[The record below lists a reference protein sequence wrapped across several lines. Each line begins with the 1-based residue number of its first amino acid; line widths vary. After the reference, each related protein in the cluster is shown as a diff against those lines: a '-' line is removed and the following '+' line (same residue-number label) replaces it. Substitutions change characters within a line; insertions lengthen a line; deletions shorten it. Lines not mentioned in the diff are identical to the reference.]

1 LTSVVELSVCSTCGG
16 TGWESLDTGA
26 RPCEC
31 SRLRRIEKALAESRV
46 PERYLSKDFDNYET
60 YTPAFHAA
68 LMKTRSFVAEMP
80 ATSEGLMYVGTV
92 GTGKTHLACAAL
104 KLLIEKGL
112 VGYFYEFRDLLTM
125 IRNSYNA
132 ATQATE
138 LQVLKPVLTADV
150 LVLDELGAAKPTDW
164 VQETVTYI
172 VNERYNAKRATIFT
186 SNYPDVAAG
195 PYDET
200 LTDRVGI
207 RLRSRLREMCRLVLI
222 DGPDYRERIRNRSY
236 VGTRSA

>member
-1 LTSVVELSVCSTCGG
+1 
-16 TGWESLDTGA
+16 
-26 RPCEC
+26 
-31 SRLRRIEKALAESRV
+31 
-46 PERYLSKDFDNYET
+46 
-60 YTPAFHAA
+60 
-68 LMKTRSFVAEMP
+68 
-80 ATSEGLMYVGTV
+80 
-92 GTGKTHLACAAL
+92 L